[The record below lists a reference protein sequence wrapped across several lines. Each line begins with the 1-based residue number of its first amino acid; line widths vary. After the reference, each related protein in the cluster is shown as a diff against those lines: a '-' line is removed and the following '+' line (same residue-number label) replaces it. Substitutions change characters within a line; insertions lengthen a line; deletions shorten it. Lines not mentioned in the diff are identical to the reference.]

1 MKLDKI
7 DQIDGEVITP
17 VRKQGFSFDRYVKNL
32 QQIDMNNIGAWPL
45 SVKITMYI
53 LIFLLVMVFAYFV
66 LIRGVQEEI
75 SSAEAQQENLLNEF
89 RDKNSKLRNL
99 KQYQAQV
106 ELMQGQFNQ
115 QLEQLP
121 KETEI
126 AGLVED
132 INTAGVSSGLEFK
145 NIQLQ
150 PEIRQEIFIE
160 QPIDISVTGGFHSM
174 GGFVSAIA
182 ALPRIV
188 TLHDFKID
196 APETKGSEIPKLT
209 MNMKAKTYR
218 YITEQD
224 KEAQDKKEGAKP

>member
-7 DQIDGEVITP
+7 DQIDGEVITS